1 MTRAKQQGGFTLIEL
16 MIAVAIVASLAAL
29 AIPSY
34 LRFQLRT
41 KAAEAR
47 ANLASI
53 KTSEHAYFGEFDRY
67 VAAAPT
73 PGGAEGT
80 NRRAWSGGGVADFDQ
95 LGFLPI
101 GDVLFTYAVDIDATA
116 SAFTAG
122 ARGDLDGNG
131 APSEFGYVHPVPGMS
146 AGVASSLA
154 TTCSPNGVFNPNGLQ
169 LGTVGPCTAQD
180 GGSLF

>member
-1 MTRAKQQGGFTLIEL
+1 MRAQRGFTLIEL
-16 MIAVAIVASLAAL
+16 MIAVAIVGTLAAL

-34 LRFQLRT
+34 LRFQLRS

-53 KTSEHAYFGEFDRY
+53 ATSENAYFGEFNRY
-67 VAAAPT
+67 VPAAPT
-73 PGGAEGT
+73 PAGAEGP
-80 NRRAWSGGGVADFDQ
+80 NRRAWAGGGSADFDK
-95 LGFLPI
+95 LGFVPI
-101 GDVLFTYAVDIDATA
+101 GDVLFTYAVDVDASFA
-116 SAFTAG
+116 AFTAG

-131 APSEFGYVHPVPGMS
+131 APSEFGYVHPIAGMS

-154 TTCSPNGVFNPNGLQ
+154 VTCSPNGVFNPNGLQ
-169 LGTVGPCTAQD
+169 LETVGPCTAQD